1 MSHTAKGVPAST
13 GIEPANLLS
22 HSARLWFVVA
32 AAGHF
37 AFLAY
42 IVGFYWL
49 LVAGGG
55 AAALADTHL
64 PNGFVA
70 GDSLGNAAV
79 LAHVVLAAIVIGGG
93 PLQLVP
99 AVRERFPAF
108 HRWLGR
114 SYVTA
119 AVISSLAGLYMVWT
133 RGTVGGLASEVGITL
148 DGILILVFAAIAV
161 RYAMARNV
169 ARHRRWAMRLFL
181 VASAVWFFRVGLM
194 GWVVMT
200 GGAGIEWET
209 FTGPFVAFWSFGQYL
224 LPLAVLELYF
234 RAQRSTDGRLKIV
247 TGIVLFACT
256 LVMAVGIF
264 AATTGMWLP
273 HIT

>member
-1 MSHTAKGVPAST
+1 MSHAAHSVPAST
-13 GIEPANLLS
+13 GLRPARLLS
-22 HSARLWFVVA
+22 HSATLWFVVA

-37 AFLAY
+37 AFLVY

-55 AAALADTHL
+55 VAALADTHL
-64 PNGFVA
+64 PNGFVD

-119 AVISSLAGLYMVWT
+119 AVISSLGGLYMVWT
-133 RGTVGGLASEVGITL
+133 RGTVGGALSEIGITL

-161 RYAMARNV
+161 RYAMARNIIK
-169 ARHRRWAMRLFL
+169 HRRWAMRLFL
-181 VASAVWFFRVGLM
+181 VASAVWFFRIGLM
-194 GWVVMT
+194 GWVFMT
-200 GGAGIEWET
+200 GGAGIDWET
-209 FTGPFVAFWSFGQYL
+209 FSGPFIAFWGFGQYL

-234 RAQRSTDGRLKIV
+234 RAQQSTDGRLKVV
-247 TGIVLFACT
+247 TGVVLFVCT
-256 LVMAVGIF
+256 VVMGIGIF
-264 AATTGMWLP
+264 AATTGLWLP
-273 HIT
+273 RIT

>member
-1 MSHTAKGVPAST
+1 MSHAAHSVPASA
-13 GIEPANLLS
+13 GIKPGSWLS
-22 HSARLWFVVA
+22 QSARLWFVVA

-37 AFLAY
+37 AFLVY

-55 AAALADTHL
+55 VAALADTHL
-64 PNGFVA
+64 PNGFVD

-119 AVISSLAGLYMVWT
+119 AVMSSLAGLYMVWT
-133 RGTVGGLASEVGITL
+133 RGTVGGLASEIGITL
-148 DGILILVFAAIAV
+148 DGVLILVFAAIAV
-161 RYAMARNV
+161 RYAVAGNV
-169 ARHRRWAMRLFL
+169 VRHRRWAMRLFL
-181 VASAVWFFRVGLM
+181 AASAVWFFRVGLM
-194 GWVVMT
+194 GWVLMT
-200 GGAGIEWET
+200 GGAGIDWET
-209 FTGPFVAFWSFGQYL
+209 FSGPFITFWGFGQYL

-234 RAQRSTDGRLKIV
+234 RAERSPDGRLKLLAS
-247 TGIVLFACT
+247 IVLFACT
-256 LVMAVGIF
+256 IVMGIGIF
-264 AATTGMWLP
+264 AATTGLWLP
-273 HIT
+273 RIT